1 MLRRLRVVLV
11 MGGAAMLCTSA
22 AAQTKGN
29 AAPADEA
36 VVQRLKAEIIRE
48 LQTGDWLSD
57 QVERGID
64 RYVQRTK
71 AAQDAAAAEQA
82 RLAQERA
89 KAVRP
94 VDPGSDYILGNPNA
108 DVSLIEF
115 SDFECPYCRQFHKN
129 IVPVLA
135 SYDGRVNLVFRH
147 YPLTI
152 HEPAAH
158 LQAKTAICAA
168 MLGGNRSFWKFAD
181 LAFARPASDPE
192 RRIALPSG
200 KAIGVPTKNLAHCVK
215 SDRAEARIRQDL
227 AEGET
232 LGITGTPT
240 TVAMN
245 NRTGH
250 RKLFV
255 GVPAM
260 ADLKAKIGDLLSE
273 SNAQMKN

>member
-1 MLRRLRVVLV
+1 MFGGFRAVLAIS
-11 MGGAAMLCTSA
+11 GAAMLCTSA
-22 AAQTKGN
+22 GAQTKGN

-36 VVQRLKAEIIRE
+36 VVQRLKTEIIRE
-48 LQTGDWLSD
+48 LQTGDWLSE

-82 RLAQERA
+82 RLAEERA

-94 VDPGSDYILGNPNA
+94 VDPRRDYILGNPNA

-115 SDFECPYCRQFHKN
+115 SDFECPYCRQFHKS
-129 IVPVLA
+129 IGQVLA

-152 HEPAAH
+152 HDPAAH
-158 LQAKTAICAA
+158 VQAKIAICAA

-181 LAFARPASDPE
+181 LAFARPATDPE
-192 RRIALPSG
+192 RRVALPSG
-200 KAIGVPTKNLAHCVK
+200 KAIGVPTKNLAHCVE
-215 SDRAEARIRQDL
+215 SDRAEARIRQDM
-227 AEGET
+227 AEGEK

-240 TVAMN
+240 TVATN

-250 RKLFV
+250 RKLLV
-255 GVPAM
+255 GIPAM
-260 ADLKAKIGDLLSE
+260 ADLKTKISDLLSE
-273 SNAQMKN
+273 SNAAMKN